1 MTNDCLKARVGKI
14 RRDTTLLCPFS
25 HQSSVIRFELQAFAN
40 NLQIICVASAVS
52 LLDISNK

>member
-1 MTNDCLKARVGKI
+1 MTVSKQDLAKI

-40 NLQIICVASAVS
+40 NLEIICVAFAVS

>member
-1 MTNDCLKARVGKI
+1 MTVSKQDLEKI

-25 HQSSVIRFELQAFAN
+25 HQLSVIRFELQAFAN
-40 NLQIICVASAVS
+40 NLEIICVAFAVS